1 MALTKVTGQVIKN
14 TTDVTVGVLTVTNT
28 LAVGGTVSIGGTLT
42 YEDVTNVD
50 AVGLITA
57 RNGIVVGSGI
67 TLSKDGD
74 VFFTGIATGNGSG
87 LTALNATQLTSG
99 TVPTARLGSGTASS
113 STFLRG
119 DSTFAAVT
127 STTINNNAAN
137 RIVTGSGTAN
147 TLTANSDLL
156 WNGSRLDIDT
166 GGTEDALRIGSSSG
180 ADTFIRLGST
190 GTTADT
196 HAVLKYD
203 VDDNYVSLLVSGES
217 HGNGG
222 ILIANGGAV
231 SLSAGTSPS
240 AKLHV
245 KDDIYV
251 KGSSG
256 DGSVGIQI
264 RSGGSALSNQHQ
276 IRTGGGSGDQL
287 FIEALGASS
296 AIVTKVAGS
305 ERLRIASD
313 GDLTLTGA
321 DNVEIKM
328 KCGTSSGNNIIAFQ
342 NSGATTRGNITYD
355 SDNNFL
361 LFNVNQGER
370 LRIDSSG
377 RVLIG
382 QTSSINGVYGSPPPR
397 FSVSTTTA
405 SPAIFA
411 TYSNDVY
418 GSRIDLIKSRSTT
431 VGGTTVVQA
440 GDAIGEIV
448 FGGADGDQFHPT
460 AIIQSAVESGVGNND
475 MPGDLRFYT
484 NGGATTGTERMR
496 INSAGII
503 TKPYNP
509 SFMAYADSQWYDVNA
524 GNTIHP
530 FNFNNIAHN
539 IGSHYKNSGSD
550 AGKFIAPVDGVYQ
563 LNWNIFVQCPTNQ
576 TTAATIEMYVRK
588 NGSSVSRLH
597 NKAGYGNNGDDQQVM
612 NLCVTEQLSANDEIT
627 TFFAAYIANWRIYGG
642 HTTFSGFLV
651 G

>member
-411 TYSNDVY
+411 TY
-418 GSRIDLIKSRSTT
+418 
-431 VGGTTVVQA
+431 
-440 GDAIGEIV
+440 
-448 FGGADGDQFHPT
+448 
-460 AIIQSAVESGVGNND
+460 
-475 MPGDLRFYT
+475 
-484 NGGATTGTERMR
+484 
-496 INSAGII
+496 
-503 TKPYNP
+503 
-509 SFMAYADSQWYDVNA
+509 
-524 GNTIHP
+524 
-530 FNFNNIAHN
+530 
-539 IGSHYKNSGSD
+539 
-550 AGKFIAPVDGVYQ
+550 
-563 LNWNIFVQCPTNQ
+563 
-576 TTAATIEMYVRK
+576 
-588 NGSSVSRLH
+588 
-597 NKAGYGNNGDDQQVM
+597 
-612 NLCVTEQLSANDEIT
+612 
-627 TFFAAYIANWRIYGG
+627 
-642 HTTFSGFLV
+642 
-651 G
+651 

>member
-42 YEDVTNVD
+42 YEDVTNID
-50 AVGLITA
+50 SVGLITA

-87 LTALNATQLTSG
+87 LTNLPAANLTGTLPAISGANLTNLDASDLASG

-127 STTINNNAAN
+127 STTINSNADN
-137 RIVTGSGTAN
+137 RVITGSGTAD
-147 TLTANSDLL
+147 TLNAESNVNIS
-156 WNGSRLDIDT
+156 
-166 GGTEDALRIGSSSG
+166 GGTLIAGHTASTTVSDGEGPFIQVKSTDSRGGISLLRHSADASGGGVYIGKSRNATIGSNTVLQNGDELGRITFSG
-180 ADTFIRLGST
+180 DDGTDVHTQSAAIHAFVD
-190 GTTADT
+190 GTTGSNDMPG
-196 HAVLKYD
+196 
-203 VDDNYVSLLVSGES
+203 SL
-217 HGNGG
+217 
-222 ILIANGGAV
+222 
-231 SLSAGTSPS
+231 
-240 AKLHV
+240 
-245 KDDIYV
+245 
-251 KGSSG
+251 
-256 DGSVGIQI
+256 
-264 RSGGSALSNQHQ
+264 
-276 IRTGGGSGDQL
+276 
-287 FIEALGASS
+287 
-296 AIVTKVAGS
+296 
-305 ERLRIASD
+305 RLY
-313 GDLTLTGA
+313 T
-321 DNVEIKM
+321 
-328 KCGTSSGNNIIAFQ
+328 
-342 NSGATTRGNITYD
+342 NSGAGSGS
-355 SDNNFL
+355 SDL
-361 LFNVNQGER
+361 TER

-418 GSRIDLIKSRSTT
+418 GSRIDLIKSRATT

-509 SFMAYADSQWYDVNA
+509 SFMAYGDNSWTTLTDGQSS
-524 GNTIHP
+524 HP
-530 FNFNNIAHN
+530 YNFNNIAHN
-539 IGSHYKNSGSD
+539 IGSHYKNSGTD
-550 AGKFIAPVDGVYQ
+550 AGKFIAPVAGVYQ
-563 LNWNIFVQCPTNQ
+563 LNWNIFCQGTSNQ
-576 TTAATIEMYVRK
+576 DTSATIEFYVRI

-597 NKAGYGNNGDDQQVM
+597 NKKGYGNMGDDQQVV
-612 NLCVTEQLSANDEIT
+612 NIAVAEQLSANDEVT
-627 TFFAAYIANWRIYGG
+627 LYAAAYGATWRIYGG
-642 HTTFSGFLV
+642 HTTFSGYLV
-651 G
+651 Q